1 MKHTPGEWFSGA
13 TGSVLSGTFEVHL
26 GMDKKDS
33 NGEYKRVCTGKT
45 NDFYEAQANANLI
58 ASAPEM
64 LETLYL
70 CRMVLANAKMND
82 KDLDIHKAWE
92 IVFNTIEKAEAK

>member
-26 GMDKKDS
+26 GMDNKDS

-64 LETLYL
+64 LELLTKLRYQIEGQL
-70 CRMVLANAKMND
+70 LSTEIKQIDSIIAKVEG
-82 KDLDIHKAWE
+82 K
-92 IVFNTIEKAEAK
+92 

>member
-1 MKHTPGEWFSGA
+1 MNKSQVKIE
-13 TGSVLSGTFEVHL
+13 TF
-26 GMDKKDS
+26 KKI
-33 NGEYKRVCTGKT
+33 NGEIQIDYNGAYVGSLRPSPPWFKEDGIDT
-45 NDFYEAQANANLI
+45 ESIANLI